1 MDLPSFALGFAA
13 GLTVM
18 GLAWLYFD
26 IKRVLNA
33 PQKLAEEILASLRA
47 HHPIKSTEA

>member
-1 MDLPSFALGFAA
+1 MFDLSSFALGFAG

-18 GLAWLYFD
+18 GLVWLYFD

-33 PQKLAEEILASLRA
+33 PKEFAEGVKRGLRRDIIA
-47 HHPIKSTEA
+47 

>member
-1 MDLPSFALGFAA
+1 MFDLISFALGFTG

-18 GLAWLYFD
+18 GLVWLYFD

-33 PQKLAEEILASLRA
+33 PRKAVEDFKRGFRRDVIV
-47 HHPIKSTEA
+47 